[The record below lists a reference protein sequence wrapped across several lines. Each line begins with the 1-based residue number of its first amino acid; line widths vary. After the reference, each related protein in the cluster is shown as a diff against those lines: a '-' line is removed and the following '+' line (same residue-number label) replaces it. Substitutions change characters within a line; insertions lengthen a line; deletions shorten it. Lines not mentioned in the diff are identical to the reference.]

1 VSSQVSKTHAA
12 IEIIEEA
19 VTIRDL
25 GSRNGI
31 EVNGLAIQRQTQL
44 HPGDKVTLGDVTIS
58 IDADSA
64 IFHGGHTP
72 NVRLRDLIKQEQH
85 LRSSGHNPL
94 VDPLQVDPTRL
105 AIAESQREATAM
117 IARPVVTAS
126 GTQPVLRVL
135 RITEDFIPRSA
146 FRTETFQAELDSG
159 EFVWI
164 QPQAELAEVELSG
177 FPRIEEFWYEEPE
190 DRYDVSQGKAI
201 LLRNYYAM
209 PRLIR
214 VLSARES
221 GRASDGT
228 RILSERSNVE
238 PLAILPA

>member
-1 VSSQVSKTHAA
+1 MLRVIVHVPGGEDRKFRFSNWRTVIGRSRSCDLTLVSSQVSKTHAA

-105 AIAESQREATAM
+105 AIAGRPTAWASTSTRP
-117 IARPVVTAS
+117 IASSVDGSTS
-126 GTQPVLRVL
+126 
-135 RITEDFIPRSA
+135 RS
-146 FRTETFQAELDSG
+146 
-159 EFVWI
+159 
-164 QPQAELAEVELSG
+164 
-177 FPRIEEFWYEEPE
+177 
-190 DRYDVSQGKAI
+190 
-201 LLRNYYAM
+201 M
-209 PRLIR
+209 P
-214 VLSARES
+214 A
-221 GRASDGT
+221 
-228 RILSERSNVE
+228 SERATSRRK
-238 PLAILPA
+238 PRKRT